1 MSTAIIQAIRVEEGI
16 FWFDLE
22 ETIVSSIRE
31 TSAHQSRHSP
41 TLVLGVPRYLR
52 RWLRKASIFDI
63 TAETTRSSGLQVPRF
78 APPSPPK
85 WQSGLTFISRYRVP
99 QGQGTGEEDW
109 VCVLETIV
117 SLDGDVLNKV
127 QKELLDS
134 EQAADISA
142 AHFWLI
148 DQLLLALQQDTDL
161 LLNTITWVALGV
173 PISLGALSMWNNGA
187 LEVKDAIAPFIG
199 TGFSSLAYSFRDR
212 WKPWLHT
219 HLSRWGWK
227 ILQKQLGFS

>member
-1 MSTAIIQAIRVEEGI
+1 
-16 FWFDLE
+16 
-22 ETIVSSIRE
+22 
-31 TSAHQSRHSP
+31 
-41 TLVLGVPRYLR
+41 
-52 RWLRKASIFDI
+52 
-63 TAETTRSSGLQVPRF
+63 
-78 APPSPPK
+78 
-85 WQSGLTFISRYRVP
+85 
-99 QGQGTGEEDW
+99 
-109 VCVLETIV
+109 LETIV

>member
-1 MSTAIIQAIRVEEGI
+1 MSTAIVQAIRVEEGI

-22 ETIVSSIRE
+22 ETIVSAIRE
-31 TSAHQSRHSP
+31 TRAHQSRHSP

-63 TAETTRSSGLQVPRF
+63 TAETTRRQGFQAPRF
-78 APPSPPK
+78 AATSPPK

-99 QGQGTGEEDW
+99 QDQETVEENW

-134 EQAADISA
+134 EQATDIST

-161 LLNTITWVALGV
+161 LLNAITWVGLGV
-173 PISLGALSMWNNGA
+173 PISLGALGMWNDGV
-187 LEVKDAIAPFIG
+187 LEAKDAIAPFLG
-199 TGFSSLAYSFRDR
+199 TGFSTLAYSCKAHWR
-212 WKPWLHT
+212 PWIHT